1 MQLVF
6 LDFHTF
12 HGLAHYVAVMF
23 DEQEMQSAGGS
34 CLKHKSTVHVLDLLV
49 LLGWP

>member
-1 MQLVF
+1 MQPVF
-6 LDFHTF
+6 LNFHTF

-23 DEQEMQSAGGS
+23 DAWEMKSAGGL
-34 CLKHKSTVHVLDLLV
+34 CLKHKSTVLVLDLLV